1 MSEGKLEEVDEAVV
15 PGTSFELAVPI
26 EAQFLLPRGDGK
38 AQRGGMHFGRW
49 RKCSGGQGEEFF
61 DPGVE
66 LRGGRE
72 QSIIAAAGLSGDA
85 IRDFALDENHDCF
98 KVFGIVEQPQ
108 EDLRSDV
115 VGKIADDL
123 RRLGAEFDAGPAQAG
138 LGSKQRIEIN
148 GENVAFDDFNIGEHA
163 EAEAKLCGQ
172 HAVKLNRDQAA
183 SALGQERCENA
194 ASGTDFE
201 HRVLRYIAEGVDEL
215 LSKAVADEEMLSQL
229 GLMLRTARGH
239 DLRHVDPLFPGHIDC
254 LCPET
259 YSIITCARE
268 KRVSREGFMHI
279 AFVASEGVPFSK
291 TGGLAD
297 VVGAL
302 PRALAA
308 LGHQVSVYLPRYRQT
323 KLADP
328 ATVVRSITIPF
339 DDKYRFASVVTGGS
353 QSGVKFYF
361 VDYPDYFD
369 RDALYGTPA
378 GDYPDNAERF
388 ALFSRAVLEATKIL
402 GVPQIFHC
410 HDWQSALVP
419 VLLRTVYAEDPAF
432 RDVGTVFTIHNI
444 GYQGLFP
451 PETLPLL
458 MLPWDLFTMSKMEF
472 FGQVNFLK
480 GALTFSDFITTVSRK
495 YSQEIQTA
503 EYGFGLEGVLRDR
516 AATVTGILN
525 GVDYDEWSP
534 QADKFIAAKYSPQD
548 LSGKAQC
555 KQDLLTAFGVKNAD
569 PKIPVIGIVS
579 RFAAQK
585 GFDLIAQIMD
595 RLAREEMI
603 VVALG
608 AGDKQYEEMFVRLN
622 KQFPNKIAVKVA
634 YDNAIAHKIEA
645 GSDMFLMPSKYE
657 PCGLNQIYS
666 LKYGTVP
673 IVRATGG
680 LDDTIEPWDAR
691 SGKGTGFKFTE
702 YNGESLL
709 LTIKHALQAYRD
721 QTSWQVL
728 MRNGMNKDF
737 SWNASAREYGKIYE
751 RVKQM
756 RGVAPVQEKVLV

>member
-1 MSEGKLEEVDEAVV
+1 
-15 PGTSFELAVPI
+15 
-26 EAQFLLPRGDGK
+26 
-38 AQRGGMHFGRW
+38 
-49 RKCSGGQGEEFF
+49 
-61 DPGVE
+61 
-66 LRGGRE
+66 
-72 QSIIAAAGLSGDA
+72 
-85 IRDFALDENHDCF
+85 
-98 KVFGIVEQPQ
+98 
-108 EDLRSDV
+108 
-115 VGKIADDL
+115 
-123 RRLGAEFDAGPAQAG
+123 
-138 LGSKQRIEIN
+138 
-148 GENVAFDDFNIGEHA
+148 
-163 EAEAKLCGQ
+163 
-172 HAVKLNRDQAA
+172 
-183 SALGQERCENA
+183 
-194 ASGTDFE
+194 
-201 HRVLRYIAEGVDEL
+201 
-215 LSKAVADEEMLSQL
+215 
-229 GLMLRTARGH
+229 
-239 DLRHVDPLFPGHIDC
+239 
-254 LCPET
+254 
-259 YSIITCARE
+259 
-268 KRVSREGFMHI
+268 MHI

-302 PRALAA
+302 PHALAA

-323 KLADP
+323 KLTDP
-328 ATVVRSITIPF
+328 ETVVGSITIPF
-339 DDKYRFASVVTGGS
+339 DDKYRFASVVKGAS
-353 QSGVKFYF
+353 QSGASFYF
-361 VDYPDYFD
+361 IDYPEYFD
-369 RDALYGTPA
+369 REALYGTPA

-402 GVPQIFHC
+402 GVPHIFHC

-451 PETLPLL
+451 AEVLPLL

-480 GALTFSDFITTVSRK
+480 GALTYSDFVTTVSRK

-503 EYGFGLEGVLRDR
+503 EYGFGLEGVLRNR

-548 LSGKAQC
+548 LSGKGKC
-555 KQDLLTAFGVKNAD
+555 KQDLLAAFGVNRVDAKV
-569 PKIPVIGIVS
+569 PVIGVVS
-579 RFAAQK
+579 RFAEQK

-603 VVALG
+603 VVVLG
-608 AGDKQYEEMFVRLN
+608 SGDKQYEELFTRLN
-622 KQFPNKIAVKVA
+622 KQFPNKIALKVA
-634 YDNAIAHKIEA
+634 YDNAIAHKVEA
-645 GSDMFLMPSKYE
+645 GADMFLMPSKYE

-691 SGKGTGFKFTE
+691 SGKGTGFKFTD
-702 YNGESLL
+702 YTGEALL

-728 MRNGMNKDF
+728 MRNGMGKDF
-737 SWNASAREYGKIYE
+737 SWNASAREYGKVYE
-751 RVKQM
+751 RVKQV
-756 RGVAPVQEKVLV
+756 RGGAQAPGKGLTASG

>member
-1 MSEGKLEEVDEAVV
+1 MNIV
-15 PGTSFELAVPI
+15 
-26 EAQFLLPRGDGK
+26 
-38 AQRGGMHFGRW
+38 
-49 RKCSGGQGEEFF
+49 
-61 DPGVE
+61 
-66 LRGGRE
+66 
-72 QSIIAAAGLSGDA
+72 
-85 IRDFALDENHDCF
+85 FA
-98 KVFGIVEQPQ
+98 
-108 EDLRSDV
+108 
-115 VGKIADDL
+115 
-123 RRLGAEFDAGPAQAG
+123 
-138 LGSKQRIEIN
+138 
-148 GENVAFDDFNIGEHA
+148 
-163 EAEAKLCGQ
+163 
-172 HAVKLNRDQAA
+172 
-183 SALGQERCENA
+183 
-194 ASGTDFE
+194 
-201 HRVLRYIAEGVDEL
+201 
-215 LSKAVADEEMLSQL
+215 
-229 GLMLRTARGH
+229 
-239 DLRHVDPLFPGHIDC
+239 
-254 LCPET
+254 
-259 YSIITCARE
+259 
-268 KRVSREGFMHI
+268 
-279 AFVASEGVPFSK
+279 ASEGVPFSK

-323 KLADP
+323 KLTEP
-328 ATVVRSITIPF
+328 VPEVRSVTIPF
-339 DDKYRFASVVTGGS
+339 DDQYRFASVVSGGS
-353 QSGVKFYF
+353 LHGVRFYF
-361 VDYPDYFD
+361 VEYPPYFD

-388 ALFSRAVLEATKIL
+388 ALFSRTVLEASKIL

-410 HDWQSALVP
+410 HDWQSALIP

-432 RDVGTVFTIHNI
+432 RDVGTVFTIHNM

-451 PETLPLL
+451 PDTLPLL

-480 GALTFSDFITTVSRK
+480 GALTYADFITTVSRK

-516 AATVTGILN
+516 ASTVTGILN

-534 QADKFIAAKYSPQD
+534 QTDKFIAAKFSPPD
-548 LSGKAQC
+548 LSGKAMC
-555 KQDLLTAFGVKNAD
+555 KQDLLAAFGIPTADVKL
-569 PKIPVIGIVS
+569 PVIGVVS

-585 GFDLIAQIMD
+585 GFDLIAQIAD

-608 AGDKQYEEMFVRLN
+608 AGDKTYEEMFLRLN
-622 KQFPNKIAVKVA
+622 KQFPKKIAVKVA

-645 GSDMFLMPSKYE
+645 GADMFLMPSRYE

-691 SGKGTGFKFTE
+691 SGKGTGFKFSE

-709 LTIKHALQAYRD
+709 LTIKQALSAYRD
-721 QTSWQVL
+721 QTSWQAL

-751 RVKQM
+751 KVRQM
-756 RGVAPVQEKVLV
+756 RGAPATSAPEKVLA